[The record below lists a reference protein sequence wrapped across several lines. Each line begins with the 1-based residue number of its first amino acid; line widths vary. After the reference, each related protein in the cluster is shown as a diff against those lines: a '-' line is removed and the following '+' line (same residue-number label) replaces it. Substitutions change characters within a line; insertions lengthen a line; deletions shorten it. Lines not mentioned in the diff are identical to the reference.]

1 MSSESRVITVS
12 DNIASSIPKKLNNIA
27 AAAERAR
34 KNLDLMK
41 KILKSFNDDPLRNYI
56 KSISNLTDSVK
67 SAASGSATFSKSLN
81 DKNTILKQTLTTISS
96 YINQLKNIHAYIMD
110 VNKATIDTTNNQY
123 RFVGQI
129 NASYSNAEN
138 FVRVLKKLVGCLGF
152 KVFETTTASLTEY
165 KAQLDGAADS
175 AEKNYAVMQRLTEL
189 AKGTPSFEQTSES
202 SLSNSN
208 AIK

>member
-1 MSSESRVITVS
+1 MSSESKVITVS

-96 YINQLKNIHAYIMD
+96 YINQLKNIHA
-110 VNKATIDTTNNQY
+110 
-123 RFVGQI
+123 
-129 NASYSNAEN
+129 
-138 FVRVLKKLVGCLGF
+138 
-152 KVFETTTASLTEY
+152 
-165 KAQLDGAADS
+165 
-175 AEKNYAVMQRLTEL
+175 
-189 AKGTPSFEQTSES
+189 
-202 SLSNSN
+202 
-208 AIK
+208 